1 MRSGNYEDIK
11 SDEYTLFF
19 RWRFGKSWKQAKFGE
34 KVVIIPAGIEV
45 VTGFTD
51 TFLENRKGITYHDNS
66 GLENMRENKW
76 VQEY

>member
-1 MRSGNYEDIK
+1 MRILKAMNTHYFPDEDLENLESK
-11 SDEYTLFF
+11 LSD
-19 RWRFGKSWKQAKFGE
+19 KFGE

-66 GLENMRENKW
+66 DLENMRENK
-76 VQEY
+76 